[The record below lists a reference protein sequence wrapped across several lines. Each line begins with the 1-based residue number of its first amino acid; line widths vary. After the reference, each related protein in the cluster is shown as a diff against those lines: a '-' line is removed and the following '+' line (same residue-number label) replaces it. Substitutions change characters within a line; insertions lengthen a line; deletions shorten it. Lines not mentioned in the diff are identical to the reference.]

1 MENTSYAEI
10 MRDSLV
16 RKEAIRKLIVEIQEK
31 TKRVFTE
38 KDIRFFTEVLENYE
52 VEDGVSVFMTP
63 RKPSDKYKIARIRCR
78 NEYAILWWGPNKNA
92 HKISNPNRFAL
103 GITYEDIPYNEHTY
117 FTTDELVKKFPE
129 FTEVFAML
137 KPSDEI
143 KLFAYA
149 QAGTFSRAV
158 MEREGI
164 WLLQTP
170 EGKSFVPSKPIGKR
184 IGNEIHLFWS
194 GNNIKKDY
202 FKKLIQIIE

>member
-16 RKEAIRKLIVEIQEK
+16 RKEAIQKLIFEIQKK

-63 RKPSDKYKIARIRCR
+63 QKPSGKSKIARIRCR
-78 NEYAILWWGPNKNA
+78 NEYAILWWGLNKNA

-103 GITYEDIPYNEHTY
+103 GITYEDIPCNEHAY
-117 FTTDELVKKFPE
+117 FTISELVKRFPE
-129 FTEVFAML
+129 FEEVFTTF
-137 KPSDEI
+137 KPNDEI

-149 QAGTFSRAV
+149 KAGTFSKAV

-164 WLLQTP
+164 WLLQIP

-184 IGNEIHLFWS
+184 IGDEIHLFWP
-194 GNNIKKDY
+194 GNQIKRDY
-202 FKKLIQIIE
+202 FKKLIQVVE

>member
-16 RKEAIRKLIVEIQEK
+16 RKEAIRKLIDEIQKK

-63 RKPSDKYKIARIRCR
+63 QKPSGKNKIARIRCR

-92 HKISNPNRFAL
+92 NKISNPNRFAL
-103 GITYEDIPYNEHTY
+103 GITYESIPSNEHTY
-117 FTTDELVKKFPE
+117 FTISELVKKFPE
-129 FTEVFAML
+129 FEEVFATF
-137 KPSDEI
+137 KPNDEI

-149 QAGTFSRAV
+149 KAGTFSKAV
-158 MEREGI
+158 MERDGI
-164 WLLQTP
+164 WLLQIP
-170 EGKSFVPSKPIGKR
+170 EGKCFVPAKPIGKR
-184 IGNEIHLFWS
+184 IDNEIHLFWP
-194 GNNIKKDY
+194 GNNIKRDY
-202 FKKLIQIIE
+202 FQKLIQVIE

>member
-16 RKEAIRKLIVEIQEK
+16 RKEAIQKLVVEIQKK

-38 KDIRFFTEVLENYE
+38 KDIRFFTEVLVNYE

-63 RKPSDKYKIARIRCR
+63 RKPSGKNKIAKIRCR
-78 NEYAILWWGPNKNA
+78 NEYAILWWGPNINA
-92 HKISNPNRFAL
+92 HKTSNPNRFAL
-103 GITYEDIPYNEHTY
+103 GITYEDIPSNEHTY
-117 FTTDELVKKFPE
+117 FTIGELIKKFPE
-129 FTEVFAML
+129 FKEVFTTL
-137 KPSDEI
+137 KPNDEI

-149 QAGTFSRAV
+149 KAGTFSRAV

-164 WLLQTP
+164 WLLQIP
-170 EGKSFVPSKPIGKR
+170 EGKSFVPAKAIGKR
-184 IGNEIHLFWS
+184 IDNEIHLFWP
-194 GNNIKKDY
+194 GNSIKKDY